1 MSNIE
6 KLNINYINKVMPT
19 VYDDSLSYYEVLSK
33 VLYKINEV
41 IEKIGDTN
49 LKEEIDE
56 VKNKIQEI
64 ENFKEE
70 FENFKEEFDEVKPEI
85 ENSKE
90 EINEVKNKIPTIEN
104 KIQTIEKSLNTKCEM
119 KIVHE
124 LPDNDN
130 LKNNTIYIL
139 DNYDNTYQFYFY
151 IDNELIELSNS
162 NSNSFMNS
170 LTLTNNVSDNLAI
183 S

>member
-33 VLYKINEV
+33 ILYKLNEV
-41 IEKIGDTN
+41 IENVGDTN

-56 VKNKIQEI
+56 I
-64 ENFKEE
+64 
-70 FENFKEEFDEVKPEI
+70 
-85 ENSKE
+85 
-90 EINEVKNKIPTIEN
+90 KNKIPTIVN
-104 KIQTIEKSLNTKCEM
+104 SLNGKCEM
-119 KIVHE
+119 KYVNS
-124 LPDNDN
+124 LPVDEN

-139 DNYDNTYQFYFY
+139 NKNDNNYQFYFY
-151 IDNELIELSNS
+151 INNLLIKLANGNS
-162 NSNSFMNS
+162 VMNS